1 VKWISQISV
10 EAESKGYQHQLKNP
24 KFARIADLSDAEIRG
39 IQTEIQDLP
48 TELGQYDIIDMK
60 SGVAKIKMPQNLE
73 KFYFASLVW
82 LKATRFK
89 SNRNLDYAQ
98 FSFRVK
104 FNRSNFEEDVSAQG
118 ANFGSHSSFQDCVF
132 NKCSCLQS
140 AKFGWAHFHSANFED
155 RCDYEQATFTNIASF
170 MNSRFTNSGKFRDAK
185 FHNTSYFDVAK
196 ASIPAVQLDFPV
208 LNLSAIPLFLA
219 ARCMGIQIGQML
231 DCQAPS
237 SRLFY
242 LEGA

>member
-1 VKWISQISV
+1 
-10 EAESKGYQHQLKNP
+10 
-24 KFARIADLSDAEIRG
+24 
-39 IQTEIQDLP
+39 
-48 TELGQYDIIDMK
+48 
-60 SGVAKIKMPQNLE
+60 
-73 KFYFASLVW
+73 
-82 LKATRFK
+82 
-89 SNRNLDYAQ
+89 
-98 FSFRVK
+98 
-104 FNRSNFEEDVSAQG
+104 
-118 ANFGSHSSFQDCVF
+118 
-132 NKCSCLQS
+132 LQS

-208 LNLSAIPLFLA
+208 LNLSATPLFLA
-219 ARCMGIQIGQML
+219 ARCMGIQIVQML

-237 SRLFY
+237 SRLFD